1 MTVDASAPDAS
12 LLSKAICKFT
22 NLISDPT
29 TRENKTLLESM
40 DNKDTKDNHKVC
52 LSLTQ
57 NIKPCSTSSAAQVGL
72 DVYRD
77 IEFFANMNDEY
88 QKTKTVFESIG
99 GRGQLQGTN
108 IISRHILSH
117 PVSDIRVLND
127 RKKILQDLE
136 DKYVGDVSL
145 EQKMTTLMEHEKDVL
160 WFFEDIDQNM
170 EDLYNIVFFRFSLL
184 KGFNQ
189 SGKVLTGYNI
199 YRILLSPVIGVLS
212 PIIYFIIPYFII
224 VFKFKFK
231 VSFKSYIKM
240 IFQTMMADPTSL
252 FFSGGGNTKYFKAIS
267 YAFSLFFYF
276 QGLFNSV
283 ELSKSL
289 YKISKILVNKVNG
302 VIRYLK
308 EAVGIVNALWSKEMA
323 KVFVDWPTSEDVVT
337 ESIDRLQVVD
347 FSLLSNFGE
356 QLKQYKYLDKNLIRN
371 IVSKTYIIDSLIS
384 LIKFKCDN
392 GLCYTEYVGAGGGGG
407 GGGGNG
413 GPLMTVKNI
422 WHPCLDR
429 VKVVKNDF
437 CLGCDK
443 PNNAIVTGPN
453 AGGKSTFVKTVLIN
467 IILSQTCCI
476 SNSDACKMTPYYYIN
491 SQISIPDCKGYES
504 LFQAE
509 LFRCKNN
516 LEIIKNLPSDKYAFI
531 IMDEIFN
538 STNVV
543 EGISGAYAI
552 AKKMSE
558 YGNSM
563 VVFTTHFSY
572 LTKLEKKTK
581 RFTNYKMNVIIDGEN
596 IQFPYKLSKGISK
609 QYIALELLKQKG
621 FDQDIID
628 EAIVIKN
635 KFV

>member
-1 MTVDASAPDAS
+1 MEHS

-22 NLISDPT
+22 NMISDPNT
-29 TRENKTLLESM
+29 KENKNLIESM
-40 DNKDTKDNHKVC
+40 ENKDTKDNKDNHKVC

-57 NIKPCSTSSAAQVGL
+57 NIKHVSDHAAQVGL

-88 QKTKTVFESIG
+88 QKTKTVFDSIG
-99 GRGQLQGTN
+99 AAGQLQGTN
-108 IISRHILSH
+108 IISKHILSH
-117 PVSDIRVLND
+117 PISDINVLNN
-127 RKKILQDLE
+127 RKHILQELE
-136 DKYVGDVSL
+136 AKYAANIEL
-145 EQKMTTLMEHEKDVL
+145 EKKMMALKEHEKNVL
-160 WFFEDIDQNM
+160 WLFEDVDQNM

-184 KGFNQ
+184 RGFNH

-199 YRILLSPVIGVLS
+199 YRILLSPVIGILS

-240 IFQTMMADPTSL
+240 IFQTMMVDPTSM
-252 FFSGGGNTKYFKAIS
+252 FFSGSGNTKYFKAVS

-289 YKISKILVNKVNG
+289 YKISQILVNKVNG
-302 VIRYLK
+302 VIQYLK
-308 EAVGIVNALWSKEMA
+308 DAVDVINALWSKEMA
-323 KVFVDWPTSEDVVT
+323 TVFVNWQASEDVLV
-337 ESIDRLQVVD
+337 ESIDKLKIID

-356 QLKQYKYLDKNLIRN
+356 QLKQYKHLDKNLIRN
-371 IVSKTYIIDSLIS
+371 IVSKTYVLDSLMS
-384 LIKFKCDN
+384 MIKFKRDN
-392 GLCYTEYVGAGGGGG
+392 GLCYTDYIDGR
-407 GGGGNG
+407 
-413 GPLMTVKNI
+413 GPLMTIDNI

-429 VKVVKNDF
+429 EKVVKNNF

-467 IILSQTCCI
+467 ILLSQTCCI
-476 SNSDACKMTPYYYIN
+476 SNSQACKMTPYHYIN
-491 SQISIPDCKGYES
+491 SQISIPDCKGHES

-516 LEIIKNLPSDKYAFI
+516 LDVIKNLPSNKYAFI

-558 YGNSM
+558 YANSM
-563 VVFTTHFSY
+563 VLFTTHFSY

-581 RFTNYKMNVIIDGEN
+581 RFTNYKMNVVIDGED
-596 IQFPYKLSKGISK
+596 ITFPYKLSKGVSK

-628 EAIVIKN
+628 EAILIKK

>member
-1 MTVDASAPDAS
+1 MAEVEGGAPTPS

-22 NLISDPT
+22 NLISDPST
-29 TRENKTLLESM
+29 KENKTLLESM
-40 DNKDTKDNHKVC
+40 ENKDNQDNHKVC

-57 NIKPCSTSSAAQVGL
+57 NIKPCSVSSAQVGL

-77 IEFFANMNDEY
+77 VEFFANMNDEY
-88 QKTKTVFESIG
+88 QKTQTVFESIG
-99 GRGQLQGTN
+99 GQGQLQGTN
-108 IISRHILSH
+108 IISRYILSN
-117 PVSDIRVLND
+117 PVSDIGLLNE
-127 RKKILQDLE
+127 RKRILQDLE
-136 DKYVGDVSL
+136 AKYRGDQEL
-145 EQKMTTLMEHEKDVL
+145 QKKMIALKEHEKDVL
-160 WFFEDIDQNM
+160 WFFQDVDQNM

-184 KGFNQ
+184 RGFNQ

-199 YRILLSPVIGVLS
+199 YRILLSPVMGVLS

-240 IFQTMMADPTSL
+240 IFSTMMADPTSL
-252 FFSGGGNTKYFKAIS
+252 FFSGSGNTKYFKAIS
-267 YAFSLFFYF
+267 YAFSMFFYF

-283 ELSKSL
+283 ELSRSL

-308 EAVGIVNALWSKEMA
+308 EGVGLINALWSKEMA
-323 KVFVDWPTSEDVVT
+323 RVFVHWPAAEDVIT
-337 ESIDRLQVVD
+337 ESIDKLRVVD
-347 FSLLSNFGE
+347 FSLMCNFGE

-371 IVSKTYIIDSLIS
+371 IVSKTYLIDSLVS

-392 GLCYTEYVGAGGGGG
+392 GLCYTEYVNRGSGG
-407 GGGGNG
+407 G
-413 GPLMTVKNI
+413 GPLMTVENI

-429 VKVVKNDF
+429 DKVVKNDF

-476 SNSDACKMTPYYYIN
+476 SNSRTCKITPYHYIN

-516 LEIIKNLPSDKYAFI
+516 LEIIKTLPKDKYAFI

-558 YGNSM
+558 YENSM
-563 VVFTTHFSY
+563 ILFTTHFSY
-572 LTKLEKKTK
+572 LTKLEKNTK
-581 RFTNYKMNVIIDGEN
+581 RFTNYKMNVVIDGDD
-596 IQFPYKLSKGISK
+596 ISFPYKLTKGISK

-628 EAIVIKN
+628 EAILIKN